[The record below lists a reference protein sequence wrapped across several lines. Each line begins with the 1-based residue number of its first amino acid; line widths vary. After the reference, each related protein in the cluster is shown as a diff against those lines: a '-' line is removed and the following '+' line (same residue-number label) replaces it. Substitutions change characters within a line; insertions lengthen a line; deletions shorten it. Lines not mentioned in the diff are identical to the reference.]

1 MNFITVIME
10 IENNNDMFSEFD
22 VVFYEALKTVFF
34 VPQLSEYNFECM
46 IKIVM
51 YKLVETTC
59 P

>member
-1 MNFITVIME
+1 MVIME
-10 IENNNDMFSEFD
+10 IENDNAMFSEFD

>member
-1 MNFITVIME
+1 MVIME
-10 IENNNDMFSEFD
+10 IENDNAMFSEFD
-22 VVFYEALKTVFF
+22 VVFYKA
-34 VPQLSEYNFECM
+34 QLSEYNFQCM